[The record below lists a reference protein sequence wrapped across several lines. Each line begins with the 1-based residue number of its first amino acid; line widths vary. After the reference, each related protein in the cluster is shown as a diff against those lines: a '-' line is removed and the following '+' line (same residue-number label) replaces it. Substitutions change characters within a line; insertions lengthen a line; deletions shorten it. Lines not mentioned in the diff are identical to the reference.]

1 VARKKNNK
9 VTASRRVLLDT
20 FTERDLEYWADR
32 SENAQRYSDRVY
44 FDLERHRAANHDAL
58 CDALRNAGGID
69 LEIDGWARVCDY
81 RWSLT
86 PLSPAGSLK
95 GIGGRFNIGS
105 DLDRARGQQFP
116 ALYIAEDAD
125 TAYLEFFGGAPEA
138 SAGGLKV
145 QEFALR
151 RKTSFTTFVLRGR
164 VENVLDLRAS
174 SSLKEFAKIIAT
186 FELSTDTRR
195 FARSIGVPIR
205 KLMRTAGQIHTRIL
219 LPPAAWRSE
228 PQLFGIP
235 AANQILSRY
244 VLGAGFEGVIYTSQ
258 QGGNTCLA
266 LYPENVA
273 GTHVEVIGAA
283 PPHATHLV
291 LKSGVVIPPDIR

>member
-1 VARKKNNK
+1 MARKKKNK
-9 VTASRRVLLDT
+9 ISANRRVLLDT

-44 FDLERHRAANHDAL
+44 FDLERQRAANHDAL

-69 LEIDGWARVCDY
+69 VEIDGWTRVCDY

-116 ALYIAEDAD
+116 ALYLAGDAD
-125 TAYLEFFGGAPEA
+125 TAYVEFFGGAPEA
-138 SAGGLKV
+138 SVGGLKI

-174 SSLKEFAKIIAT
+174 GSLKEFARIVGH
-186 FELSTDTRR
+186 FELSNDTRR
-195 FARSIGVPIR
+195 FARSIGVPVR
-205 KLMRTAGQIHTRIL
+205 TLMRTARQIHERVL

-235 AANQILSRY
+235 APNQILSRY
-244 VLGAGFEGVIYTSQ
+244 VLGAGFEGVIYPSQ
-258 QGGNTCLA
+258 RGGNTCLA
-266 LYPENVA
+266 IYPENVA
-273 GTHVEVIGAA
+273 GTRVEVIGGR
-283 PPHATHLV
+283 PIQATHFV
-291 LKSGVVIPPDIR
+291 LDKDSRCI